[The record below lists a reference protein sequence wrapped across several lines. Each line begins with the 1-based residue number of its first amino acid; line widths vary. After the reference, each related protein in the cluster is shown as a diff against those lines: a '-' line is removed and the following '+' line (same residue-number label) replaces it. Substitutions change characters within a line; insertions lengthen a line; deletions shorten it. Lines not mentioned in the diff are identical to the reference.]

1 MEQYTIQSS
10 TLKDKTS
17 IAEVFDLLLT
27 DLEVECHNDIRDD
40 LSDVEALLKV
50 GMERNAAADLGQS
63 KETMKDMLDRLKVDV
78 EIETMGAMQDYMK
91 LLPKKIASNL
101 AASSKSNHNTSDEM
115 DVLMHLYHVDLDVSR
130 AKHDASFNALEASTY
145 QALWLMDVAFD
156 NLL

>member
-1 MEQYTIQSS
+1 
-10 TLKDKTS
+10 
-17 IAEVFDLLLT
+17 
-27 DLEVECHNDIRDD
+27 
-40 LSDVEALLKV
+40 
-50 GMERNAAADLGQS
+50 
-63 KETMKDMLDRLKVDV
+63 MLDRLKVDV

-145 QALWLMDVAFD
+145 QALWLMDVAVD